1 MNGTSNAS
9 ESKPLNAARIEINAN
24 NNIENSSNPKTS
36 QNGVLNNNHECEN
49 ENENDAQ
56 NESIQCAQQ
65 NELQH
70 VFTLEFESTPQQT
83 ANGGAAGCLLLMD
96 KIYSKNVS
104 PPPVTR
110 IPTSRIAGELEQNMM
125 DSEYIAEPSSTEQK
139 KSKQKLLEEKLTNE
153 ALFAAEMV
161 SLIEPE
167 HELLTPTQQSC
178 RTISNRSSNSG
189 GGGGGG
195 LLRGMFARL
204 RSGGH
209 KTSYQQQQQQKQQAE
224 DERQQQQQELFRR
237 RAVTISVG
245 EHVPAAFYQQQQQTE
260 QNARQKQSIT
270 TAEINASRRRRTGKW
285 NELLAIACG
294 EMVCLVFFRLII
306 KFAVIINRSFKS
318 FIK

>member
-1 MNGTSNAS
+1 MIGTSNGS
-9 ESKPLNAARIEINAN
+9 ESKPSNAARIDVNAN
-24 NNIENSSNPKTS
+24 NNIENGSNPKTS
-36 QNGVLNNNHECEN
+36 QNGVLNNNHEREN
-49 ENENDAQ
+49 ENQNDEQ
-56 NESIQCAQQ
+56 KDSVQCAQQ

-70 VFTLEFESTPQQT
+70 VFTLEFESAPQQT
-83 ANGGAAGCLLLMD
+83 ANGSAAGCLLLMD

-125 DSEYIAEPSSTEQK
+125 ESEYVAEPSSTEQK

-167 HELLTPTQQSC
+167 PELLTPTQQSC
-178 RTISNRSSNSG
+178 RTISNRSSNSS
-189 GGGGGG
+189 GGGGG

-204 RSGGH
+204 RSGH
-209 KTSYQQQQQQKQQAE
+209 KTSYQQQQQQKQQAD

-237 RAVTISVG
+237 RAVTISAG
-245 EHVPAAFYQQQQQTE
+245 EHVPASFYQPQQTE
-260 QNARQKQSIT
+260 QSARQKQSIT
-270 TAEINASRRRRTGKW
+270 IAEKNASRRRRTGKW

-294 EMVCLVFFRLII
+294 EMV
-306 KFAVIINRSFKS
+306 
-318 FIK
+318 